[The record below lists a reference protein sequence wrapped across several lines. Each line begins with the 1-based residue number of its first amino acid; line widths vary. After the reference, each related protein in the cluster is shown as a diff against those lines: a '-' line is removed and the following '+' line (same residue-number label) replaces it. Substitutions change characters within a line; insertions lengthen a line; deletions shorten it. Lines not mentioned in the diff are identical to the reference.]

1 VRGAAR
7 PASTRTADALS
18 SALSMR
24 LFHEDVTLAAQAA
37 ARDKRV
43 RDQAKEADALALA
56 DAVPVDEDADPA
68 AGDEAAGVEVEAMA
82 DDLDDVDAAAEE

>member
-1 VRGAAR
+1 
-7 PASTRTADALS
+7 
-18 SALSMR
+18 MR

-56 DAVPVDEDADPA
+56 DAVPADEDGDPA
-68 AGDEAAGVEVEAMA
+68 AGDDAAGVEAEGDETMA
-82 DDLDDVDAAAEE
+82 AEPDDVDAAAEE